1 MARPVLFLIQIEIE
15 GPGRI
20 ADCLRQRGLT
30 WEEVH
35 LYRGDPLPDSLDPYS
50 AVVPLG
56 GPMNVYEEE
65 RYPFLRDEDRLL
77 RRALTQETPILGLCL
92 GAQLL
97 AKAADAM
104 VEKNPT
110 AEIGWMDVDLLQPGQ
125 ADPLFRGLPRRL
137 PVFQWHGDTFE
148 LPQGAEWL
156 ASSERCAHQA
166 FRVGRR
172 AYGLQFHLEVT
183 PAMVLQWTEAYLED
197 LHRHDDARSIE
208 RSLREDGERYD
219 PALAQAAERLVENFL
234 DRVVSDES
242 D

>member
-20 ADCLRQRGLT
+20 ADCLRQRGLPS
-30 WEEVH
+30 EEVH
-35 LYRGDPLPDSLDPYS
+35 LYRGDPLPDSPKPYS

-77 RRALTQETPILGLCL
+77 RRALAEELPVLGLCL

-97 AKAADAM
+97 AKAAGAK
-104 VEKNPT
+104 VRKNPT
-110 AEIGWMDVDLLQPGQ
+110 AEIGWMDVDILPEGQ
-125 ADPLFRGLPRRL
+125 ADPLFSGLPTRL

-148 LPQGAEWL
+148 LPEGAEWL
-156 ASSERCAHQA
+156 ASSPRCTHQA
-166 FRVGRR
+166 FRLGRR

-183 PAMVLQWTEAYLED
+183 PAMVIEWTEAYLED
-197 LHRHDDARSIE
+197 LRRHDDAPRIE
-208 RSLREDGERYD
+208 RSLREDGELYD
-219 PALAQAAERLVENFL
+219 ATLAQTAERLVGNFL
-234 DRVVSDES
+234 DRVVNDE
-242 D
+242 